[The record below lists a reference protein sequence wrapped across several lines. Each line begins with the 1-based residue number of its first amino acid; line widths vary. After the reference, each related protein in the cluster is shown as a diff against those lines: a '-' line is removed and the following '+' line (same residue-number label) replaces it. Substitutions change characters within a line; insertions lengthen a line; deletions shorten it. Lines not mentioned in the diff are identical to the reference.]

1 MDQIKIGKFIAERRK
16 AEGLTQAQLAEQLGI
31 TDRAVSKWETGK
43 ALPDSSIMLDLCK
56 ILKITVNDL
65 LSGEVVS
72 MENYNEKLE
81 NNLME
86 MVRKKEKS
94 DRLLLRIEIIFG
106 AVCLAVLLA
115 GCINASYTAMEEWV
129 RLLLI
134 FTAMAPLLFAAPFM
148 LKIEQEAGYYQCAK
162 CGHKYVP
169 SYKSVFF
176 SMHMGRTRHMRCPH
190 CKEKSWQKKVI
201 SKD

>member
-1 MDQIKIGKFIAERRK
+1 
-16 AEGLTQAQLAEQLGI
+16 
-31 TDRAVSKWETGK
+31 
-43 ALPDSSIMLDLCK
+43 
-56 ILKITVNDL
+56 
-65 LSGEVVS
+65 
-72 MENYNEKLE
+72 
-81 NNLME
+81 ME

-94 DRLLLRIEIIFG
+94 DRLLLRVEIIFG

-115 GCINASYTAMEEWV
+115 VCIIASYTAMEEWV

-134 FTAMAPLLFAAPFM
+134 FTSMAPLLFAAPFM

-176 SMHMGRTRHMRCPH
+176 SMHMGRTRHMRCPR